1 MTDGDRAPLS
11 ADDWTRLAPEFA
23 AASAHRRVSWA
34 WVEPEARGGF
44 AAGLGYL
51 RSAAILVPAA
61 DSAADAIAH
70 PSEDDDPS
78 CAAPAASSHRLE
90 LHAVH
95 SATYGAPM
103 LLLQGYDAA
112 GAPWAPA
119 AVHAHVARCG
129 GPAISQAE
137 HPALG
142 VPMHCVHPCRTA
154 ELMRDVLGAR
164 GASAAPL
171 DYVTA
176 WWSVVAPLVGAPVAA
191 REFAAAEEPLA
202 HDLGGV
208 SLQVVDAASLP
219 TELQVMILS
228 LAIGAQGCRQLC
240 SAFRST
246 IDGSQASLSFVKEA
260 TAPAIRARVARC
272 PVLRSV
278 SLHGSIFVDDD
289 LVAWLLQQ
297 KRLASIDLS
306 GAGLDPNRAPM
317 NRNRLTAEGSLPA
330 LRAFGGEWRADGCF
344 WLPSP
349 LLTPQQ
355 VLANQILALRMHGR
369 RLEMGLQPQ
378 AAMQL
383 CFNFAS
389 PRNQHIT
396 GPIARFSEMIRLGYP
411 EMLSS
416 QTAHFVPWEW
426 KEGGKDLVL
435 RVAFELPDG
444 RLACYC
450 WYLSKQ
456 PVIRVVPGAILPP
469 GYEEERRAIRACER
483 CWMTEQVHHDQEADA
498 TSGSGGHPGDDDE
511 FPDDYIV
518 AQSRAKNWLRIMRER
533 AGEDFVTV

>member
-1 MTDGDRAPLS
+1 MTDGDRQPLS

-51 RSAAILVPAA
+51 RSAAILVPA
-61 DSAADAIAH
+61 DSTEDAIAH

-78 CAAPAASSHRLE
+78 CAAPATGSHRLE

-202 HDLGGV
+202 HDLDGV

-219 TELQVMILS
+219 TELQLAILT
-228 LAIGAQGCRQLC
+228 LAIGEQGCRQLC
-240 SAFRST
+240 VAFRSMV
-246 IDGSQASLSFVKEA
+246 DGSQASLSFVKGA

-272 PVLRSV
+272 PALRSV
-278 SLHGSIFVDDD
+278 SVRGVMDVCDDIVE
-289 LVAWLLQQ
+289 LLLQQ
-297 KRLASIDLS
+297 KALTSIDLS
-306 GAGLDPNRAPM
+306 LAGLDLTPAGSPSGLPAGTPYSL
-317 NRNRLTAEGSLPA
+317 LTAERSLRA
-330 LRAFGGEWRADGCF
+330 LREWRGEWRADGCF
-344 WLPSP
+344 WQPSP
-349 LLTPQQ
+349 LLTPGRCSPTRFSRFGSDSRRNDDAGIAA
-355 VLANQILALRMHGR
+355 VLQFRVAGEQRNDRTSCALRR
-369 RLEMGLQPQ
+369 
-378 AAMQL
+378 
-383 CFNFAS
+383 
-389 PRNQHIT
+389 
-396 GPIARFSEMIRLGYP
+396 
-411 EMLSS
+411 
-416 QTAHFVPWEW
+416 
-426 KEGGKDLVL
+426 
-435 RVAFELPDG
+435 
-444 RLACYC
+444 
-450 WYLSKQ
+450 
-456 PVIRVVPGAILPP
+456 
-469 GYEEERRAIRACER
+469 
-483 CWMTEQVHHDQEADA
+483 
-498 TSGSGGHPGDDDE
+498 
-511 FPDDYIV
+511 
-518 AQSRAKNWLRIMRER
+518 
-533 AGEDFVTV
+533 

>member
-1 MTDGDRAPLS
+1 MTDGDRQPLS

-61 DSAADAIAH
+61 DSAEGAIAH

-78 CAAPAASSHRLE
+78 CAAPATGSHRLE

-191 REFAAAEEPLA
+191 REFAAAEGPLA
-202 HDLGGV
+202 GALDSV

-219 TELQVMILS
+219 TELQLVILT
-228 LAIGAQGCRQLC
+228 LAIGEQRCRQLC
-240 SAFRST
+240 VAFRSMV
-246 IDGSQASLSFVKEA
+246 DGSQASLSFVKEA

-272 PVLRSV
+272 PVLRRISV
-278 SLHGSIFVDDD
+278 RGVIDVDDD

-297 KRLASIDLS
+297 KALTSIDLS
-306 GAGLDPNRAPM
+306 LAGLNPNRVPM
-317 NRNRLTAEGSLPA
+317 NQNRLTAEGSLPA

-349 LLTPQQ
+349 LLSPQQ
-355 VLANQILALRMHGR
+355 VLICQILALRMHLGA
-369 RLEMGLQPQ
+369 GAAATKG

-411 EMLSS
+411 EMLSA
-416 QTAHFVPWEW
+416 QTVHFVPWEW
-426 KEGGKDLVL
+426 QEGGKGLVL

-444 RLACYC
+444 CLACYV
-450 WYLSKQ
+450 WFLGKQ
-456 PVIRVVPGAILPP
+456 PVIRAINEEAVPPE
-469 GYEEERRAIRACER
+469 YEEERRAIRACER
-483 CWMTEQVHHDQEADA
+483 CWMTESVLHDHEADA
-498 TSGSGGHPGDDDE
+498 TSGSGGDPGDDNG
-511 FPDDYIV
+511 YIV
-518 AQSRAKNWLRIMRER
+518 GQIYAKNWMRIMRER

>member
-1 MTDGDRAPLS
+1 MTDGDRQPLS

-61 DSAADAIAH
+61 DSAEGAIAH

-78 CAAPAASSHRLE
+78 CAAPATGSHRLE

-191 REFAAAEEPLA
+191 REFAAAEEPLT

-219 TELQVMILS
+219 TELQLAILT

-240 SAFRST
+240 SAFRSMV
-246 IDGSQASLSFVKEA
+246 DGSQASLSFVKEA

-272 PVLRSV
+272 PALRSV
-278 SLHGSIFVDDD
+278 SVRGVMDVCDDIVE
-289 LVAWLLQQ
+289 LLLQQ
-297 KRLASIDLS
+297 KALTSIDLS
-306 GAGLDPNRAPM
+306 LAGLDLTPAGSPSGLPAGTPYSL
-317 NRNRLTAEGSLPA
+317 LTAERSLRA
-330 LRAFGGEWRADGCF
+330 LREWRGEWRADGCF
-344 WLPSP
+344 WQPSP
-349 LLTPQQ
+349 LLTPEQ
-355 VLANQILALRMHGR
+355 VLTNQILALRRNDDAGI
-369 RLEMGLQPQ
+369 E
-378 AAMQL
+378 L

-389 PRNQHIT
+389 PANKEMT
-396 GPIARFSEMIRLGYP
+396 GPAARFAMMIRRGFP
-411 EMLSS
+411 EMLSAKTVLYMAMS
-416 QTAHFVPWEW
+416 DELKRSMGLHDPVLYHHLGTEKCFSVIF
-426 KEGGKDLVL
+426 DLDGNPFARNYYWVL
-435 RVAFELPDG
+435 EKQ
-444 RLACYC
+444 RLAED
-450 WYLSKQ
+450 
-456 PVIRVVPGAILPP
+456 
-469 GYEEERRAIRACER
+469 YEPDYGLEG
-483 CWMTEQVHHDQEADA
+483 CWMTSGVHSMSTQALRVLEDWSRTGDQIFTQFTQV
-498 TSGSGGHPGDDDE
+498 
-511 FPDDYIV
+511 
-518 AQSRAKNWLRIMRER
+518 
-533 AGEDFVTV
+533 

>member
-1 MTDGDRAPLS
+1 MSDGDRQPLS
-11 ADDWTRLAPEFA
+11 AEDWTRLAPAFA

-51 RSAAILVPAA
+51 RSAAILVPA
-61 DSAADAIAH
+61 DSTEDAIAH

-78 CAAPAASSHRLE
+78 CAAPATGSHRLE

-171 DYVTA
+171 DYVSA

-191 REFAAAEEPLA
+191 REFALAEEPLS
-202 HDLGGV
+202 HDLDSV
-208 SLQVVDAASLP
+208 SLQTVDAASLP
-219 TELQVMILS
+219 TELQVMILT

-240 SAFRST
+240 SAFRSMV
-246 IDGSQASLSFVKEA
+246 DGSQTSLSFVKEA
-260 TAPAIRARVARC
+260 TAAAIRARVARC

-278 SLHGSIFVDDD
+278 SLRESIFVDDD

-306 GAGLDPNRAPM
+306 LAGLDP
-317 NRNRLTAEGSLPA
+317 EQGSDEPKSAYGGGEPPA

-355 VLANQILALRMHGR
+355 VLANQFCAADARPPSGNGIATTG
-369 RLEMGLQPQ
+369 GDAAVLQ
-378 AAMQL
+378 
-383 CFNFAS
+383 
-389 PRNQHIT
+389 
-396 GPIARFSEMIRLGYP
+396 
-411 EMLSS
+411 
-416 QTAHFVPWEW
+416 
-426 KEGGKDLVL
+426 L
-435 RVAFELPDG
+435 RVAAEPTYHRTYRTLLRDDQARISRNALRPNGPLRALAMARRREWAGVEG
-444 RLACYC
+444 RVRAPGRPPRL
-450 WYLSKQ
+450 L
-456 PVIRVVPGAILPP
+456 RLVPRQAA
-469 GYEEERRAIRACER
+469 RA
-483 CWMTEQVHHDQEADA
+483 
-498 TSGSGGHPGDDDE
+498 
-511 FPDDYIV
+511 
-518 AQSRAKNWLRIMRER
+518 
-533 AGEDFVTV
+533 